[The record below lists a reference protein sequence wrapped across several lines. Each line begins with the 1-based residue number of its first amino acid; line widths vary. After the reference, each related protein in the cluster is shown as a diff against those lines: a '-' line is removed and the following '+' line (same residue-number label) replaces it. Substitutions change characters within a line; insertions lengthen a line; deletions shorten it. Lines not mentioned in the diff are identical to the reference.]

1 MGFFKKI
8 DKVFSSSSSFQL
20 LERSEVDLHI
30 EENIKSV
37 GIAKYATSEYGDV
50 YISINELGGFLML
63 ETILVS
69 ATNVK
74 TKKGSKLTF
83 SAKDASLKFD
93 SDENRIE
100 SDFSSDANR
109 YSTKID
115 YNISEDEV
123 EVFKTTKYNS
133 VLFEINGQE
142 INFSVI

>member
-8 DKVFSSSSSFQL
+8 DKVFSFSENFNL

-37 GIAKYATSEYGDV
+37 GITKFAVSDYGDL
-50 YISINELGGFLML
+50 YLSINELGGFLML

-83 SAKDASLKFD
+83 SAKEGTLKFD
-93 SDENRIE
+93 SDEDRIE
-100 SDFSSDANR
+100 SDFSSNVSR

-115 YNISEDEV
+115 YNISEAEA
-123 EVFKTTKYNS
+123 EVFKTKKYDS

>member
-1 MGFFKKI
+1 MGFFNKI
-8 DKVFSSSSSFQL
+8 DKVFSSSSSFHL
-20 LERSEVDLHI
+20 LDRNEVDLQI

-115 YNISEDEV
+115 YNISEEEV
-123 EVFKTTKYNS
+123 EVFKTTKYHS

>member
-8 DKVFSSSSSFQL
+8 DKVFSSSSSFHL
-20 LERSEVDLHI
+20 LDRNEVDLHI

-37 GIAKYATSEYGDV
+37 GIAKYATSDYGDV
-50 YISINELGGFLML
+50 YITINELGGFLML

-115 YNISEDEV
+115 YNISEEEV
-123 EVFKTTKYNS
+123 EVFKTTEYHS
-133 VLFEINGQE
+133 VLFEINEQE

>member
-20 LERSEVDLHI
+20 LERNEVDQHI

-37 GIAKYATSEYGDV
+37 GIAKFATSDPGDLFV
-50 YISINELGGFLML
+50 SINELGGFLML

-83 SAKDASLKFD
+83 SAKDTSLKFD
-93 SDENRIE
+93 SDEDRIE

-115 YNISEDEV
+115 YNISEEEV
-123 EVFKTTKYNS
+123 EVFKTTNYHS

-142 INFSVI
+142 INFSAI

>member
-8 DKVFSSSSSFQL
+8 DKVFSSSSSFHL
-20 LERSEVDLHI
+20 LDRNEVDLHI

-37 GIAKYATSEYGDV
+37 GIAKYATSDYGDL
-50 YISINELGGFLML
+50 YITINELGGFLML

-115 YNISEDEV
+115 YNISEEEV
-123 EVFKTTKYNS
+123 EVFKTTKYHS

>member
-1 MGFFKKI
+1 MGFFNRI
-8 DKVFSSSSSFQL
+8 DKVFSSSSSFHL
-20 LERSEVDLHI
+20 LDRNEVDLHI

-37 GIAKYATSEYGDV
+37 GIAKYATSDYGDV
-50 YISINELGGFLML
+50 YITINELGGFLML

-93 SDENRIE
+93 SDEDRIE

-115 YNISEDEV
+115 YNISEEEA
-123 EVFKTTKYNS
+123 EVFKTIKYHS
-133 VLFEINGQE
+133 VLFKINEQE

>member
-1 MGFFKKI
+1 MVFFKKI
-8 DKVFSSSSSFQL
+8 DKVFSSSSSFHL
-20 LERSEVDLHI
+20 LDRNEVDLHI

-37 GIAKYATSEYGDV
+37 GIAKYATSDYGDV
-50 YISINELGGFLML
+50 YITINELGGFLML

-93 SDENRIE
+93 SDEDRIE

-115 YNISEDEV
+115 YNISEEEA

-142 INFSVI
+142 INFFAI

>member
-1 MGFFKKI
+1 MGFFNKI
-8 DKVFSSSSSFQL
+8 DKVFSSSSSFHL
-20 LERSEVDLHI
+20 LDRNEVDLQI

-83 SAKDASLKFD
+83 SAKDATLKFD

-115 YNISEDEV
+115 YNISEEEV

>member
-8 DKVFSSSSSFQL
+8 DKVFSSSSSFHL
-20 LERSEVDLHI
+20 LDRNEVDLQI
-30 EENIKSV
+30 EKNIKSV
-37 GIAKYATSEYGDV
+37 GITKYAISDYGDV
-50 YISINELGGFLML
+50 YITINELGGFLML

-93 SDENRIE
+93 SDEDRIE

-115 YNISEDEV
+115 YNISEEEA
-123 EVFKTTKYNS
+123 EVFKTKKYDS

>member
-8 DKVFSSSSSFQL
+8 DKVFSSSSSFHL
-20 LERSEVDLHI
+20 LDRNEVDLQI

-100 SDFSSDANR
+100 SDFSSDAYR

-115 YNISEDEV
+115 YNISEEEV
-123 EVFKTTKYNS
+123 EVFKTTKYHS

>member
-1 MGFFKKI
+1 MGFFNKI
-8 DKVFSSSSSFQL
+8 DKVFSSSNSFQL
-20 LERSEVDLHI
+20 LERNEVDLHI

-37 GIAKYATSEYGDV
+37 GIAKFAVSDYGDLFL
-50 YISINELGGFLML
+50 SINELGGFLML

-69 ATNVK
+69 STNVK

-93 SDENRIE
+93 SDEDRIE

-115 YNISEDEV
+115 YNISEEEA
-123 EVFKTTKYNS
+123 EVFKTKKYDS

>member
-1 MGFFKKI
+1 MGFFNKI
-8 DKVFSSSSSFQL
+8 DKVFSSSSSFHL
-20 LERSEVDLHI
+20 LDRNEVDLHI
-30 EENIKSV
+30 EENIKSA
-37 GIAKYATSEYGDV
+37 GIAKYAISDYGDV
-50 YISINELGGFLML
+50 YITINELGGFLML

>member
-1 MGFFKKI
+1 MGFFKNI
-8 DKVFSSSSSFQL
+8 DKVFSSSSSFHL
-20 LERSEVDLHI
+20 LDRNEVDLHI

-37 GIAKYATSEYGDV
+37 GIAKYATSDYGDV
-50 YISINELGGFLML
+50 YITINELGGFLML

-93 SDENRIE
+93 SDEDRIE

-115 YNISEDEV
+115 YNISEEEA
-123 EVFKTTKYNS
+123 EVFKTIKYHS
-133 VLFEINGQE
+133 VLFKINEQE

>member
-8 DKVFSSSSSFQL
+8 DKVFSSSSSFHL
-20 LERSEVDLHI
+20 LDRNEVDLHI

-37 GIAKYATSEYGDV
+37 GIAKYATSDYGDV
-50 YISINELGGFLML
+50 YITINELGGFLML

-69 ATNVK
+69 ANNVK

-93 SDENRIE
+93 SDEDRIE

-115 YNISEDEV
+115 YNISEEEA

-133 VLFEINGQE
+133 VLFKINEQE
-142 INFSVI
+142 INFSAI

>member
-8 DKVFSSSSSFQL
+8 DKVFSSSNSFQL

-30 EENIKSV
+30 EKNIKSV
-37 GIAKYATSEYGDV
+37 CITKYAKSDYGDL
-50 YISINELGGFLML
+50 YIVINELGGFLML
-63 ETILVS
+63 GTILVS

-115 YNISEDEV
+115 YNISEEEV
-123 EVFKTTKYNS
+123 EVFKTTKYHS

>member
-8 DKVFSSSSSFQL
+8 DKVFSSSSSFHL
-20 LERSEVDLHI
+20 LDRNEVDLHI

-37 GIAKYATSEYGDV
+37 GIARYATSDYGDL
-50 YISINELGGFLML
+50 YITINELGGFLML

-93 SDENRIE
+93 SDEDRIE

-115 YNISEDEV
+115 YNISEEEA
-123 EVFKTTKYNS
+123 EVFKKTKCNS
-133 VLFEINGQE
+133 VLFEINKQE
-142 INFSVI
+142 INFSAI

>member
-1 MGFFKKI
+1 MGFFNKI
-8 DKVFSSSSSFQL
+8 DKVFSSSSSFHL
-20 LERSEVDLHI
+20 LDRNEVDLQI

-63 ETILVS
+63 ETSLVS

-115 YNISEDEV
+115 YNISEEEV